1 MTQRQTQTIGPETQG
16 RVAEGRT
23 ATERRSEP
31 LNGTLLKVAA
41 KSRPSAIA
49 GAIAGVIRGGSV
61 ALVQAVGAASVNQ
74 AIKAV
79 AIAQSYLQG
88 DGIAIVCIPSFL
100 EVSIDDQE
108 RTAMCLQV
116 EPR

>member
-1 MTQRQTQTIGPETQG
+1 MTEQQTQTTMQENQGTPQRGQMTANGQGGPQ
-16 RVAEGRT
+16 
-23 ATERRSEP
+23 S
-31 LNGTLLKVAA
+31 TLLKVAA

-49 GAIAGVIRGGSV
+49 GAIAGVIRGGGV
-61 ALVQAVGAASVNQ
+61 AMVQAVGAASVNQ
-74 AIKAV
+74 AVKAV

-88 DGIAIVCIPSFL
+88 DNITIVCIPSFL

>member
-1 MTQRQTQTIGPETQG
+1 MAPDGAQ
-16 RVAEGRT
+16 
-23 ATERRSEP
+23 AT
-31 LNGTLLKVAA
+31 TLLKVAA

-49 GAIAGVIRGGSV
+49 GAIAGVIRGGGV
-61 ALVQAVGAASVNQ
+61 AMVQAVGAASVNQ
-74 AIKAV
+74 AVKAI

-88 DGIAIVCIPSFL
+88 DQISIVCIPSFL